1 MAINPNINLQEM
13 QDALGA
19 KSSAPKPVEMESIQ
33 EPTIDVSG
41 GSTALEIGGPLS
53 PSKKRKDDSVSYSS
67 TTPTL
72 NEYFGDLLES
82 SDGTGTVPLAEIVH
96 RGNELSPNINNQIIS
111 ESSSLLSKNVTSPAP
126 VGSSPIVFKND
137 RIEPEPKASELE
149 PALVPTTSGDF
160 AASTVTGSEEFSAMS
175 PTAQKAALGV
185 MRAAP
190 GAYLSIGSGR
200 ASPQDVAAD
209 LGLSLLGSP
218 VSYTDPTGIIGN
230 FTNVSSV
237 PNTLDAISAGL
248 RTVDMVSSM
257 VEKYNSYAN
266 FESIIEDISTNIS
279 ETVKGVTSVFTD
291 PKGAINAFGNWI
303 EWGGQDPNVRSF
315 ELPSGKVSF
324 VFDRE
329 TNMISTPGM
338 IQALTSMGKLGSFF
352 NLAQM
357 AMHKQGYTEEV
368 SERANLMSDAFSGV
382 GLQYGATTGY
392 STLDGYGVV
401 DINLN
406 NINPEWSNQFALSD
420 LPEDKTIGQLTAQDF
435 DRATVIQDHAYEYLD
450 DPQDKGEMLKARQ
463 DALKDT
469 AKAMGYDPNNTT
481 VEDMNRE
488 LGKNTLE
495 PNERMLSL
503 LDRQFQERYKT
514 SIYDLIAPEWPERN
528 RIGTGLWSAI
538 AQFDKQ
544 QKLNIVDKTRNA
556 MLMEHRG
563 ISQED
568 FEKGKKL
575 SELIGFPVMHS
586 KRGIDEEFKSALER
600 TGGYEAGGYNDPTGN
615 VSDRAMDLANATMYE
630 RGTITYNTQQ
640 DTKDLETSKNIVQK
654 ALELGL
660 TVQELHNYAKQ
671 DGRSISELAG
681 DMGVV
686 GALDEAAADWGSKPT
701 ESELDA
707 AQAALDQAQEQAN
720 IEAALNEIDDLE
732 YEDVAPED
740 IDQMED
746 AAADESFDEAEEDSP
761 EDAL

>member
-1 MAINPNINLQEM
+1 
-13 QDALGA
+13 
-19 KSSAPKPVEMESIQ
+19 
-33 EPTIDVSG
+33 
-41 GSTALEIGGPLS
+41 
-53 PSKKRKDDSVSYSS
+53 
-67 TTPTL
+67 
-72 NEYFGDLLES
+72 S

-338 IQALTSMGKLGSFF
+338 IQALTS
-352 NLAQM
+352 
-357 AMHKQGYTEEV
+357 
-368 SERANLMSDAFSGV
+368 
-382 GLQYGATTGY
+382 
-392 STLDGYGVV
+392 
-401 DINLN
+401 
-406 NINPEWSNQFALSD
+406 
-420 LPEDKTIGQLTAQDF
+420 
-435 DRATVIQDHAYEYLD
+435 
-450 DPQDKGEMLKARQ
+450 
-463 DALKDT
+463 
-469 AKAMGYDPNNTT
+469 
-481 VEDMNRE
+481 
-488 LGKNTLE
+488 
-495 PNERMLSL
+495 
-503 LDRQFQERYKT
+503 
-514 SIYDLIAPEWPERN
+514 
-528 RIGTGLWSAI
+528 
-538 AQFDKQ
+538 
-544 QKLNIVDKTRNA
+544 
-556 MLMEHRG
+556 
-563 ISQED
+563 
-568 FEKGKKL
+568 
-575 SELIGFPVMHS
+575 
-586 KRGIDEEFKSALER
+586 
-600 TGGYEAGGYNDPTGN
+600 
-615 VSDRAMDLANATMYE
+615 
-630 RGTITYNTQQ
+630 
-640 DTKDLETSKNIVQK
+640 
-654 ALELGL
+654 
-660 TVQELHNYAKQ
+660 
-671 DGRSISELAG
+671 
-681 DMGVV
+681 
-686 GALDEAAADWGSKPT
+686 
-701 ESELDA
+701 
-707 AQAALDQAQEQAN
+707 
-720 IEAALNEIDDLE
+720 
-732 YEDVAPED
+732 
-740 IDQMED
+740 
-746 AAADESFDEAEEDSP
+746 
-761 EDAL
+761 